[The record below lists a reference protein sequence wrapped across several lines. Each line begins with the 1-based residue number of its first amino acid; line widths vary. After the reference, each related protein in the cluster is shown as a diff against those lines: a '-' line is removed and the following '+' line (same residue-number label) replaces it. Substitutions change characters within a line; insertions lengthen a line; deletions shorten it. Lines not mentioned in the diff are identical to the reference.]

1 MASALFFDVRLR
13 FRQIEASLTR
23 NWTSHRSDSFPEWDS
38 KNFFLSQGKVLILS
52 ALFIHSH
59 FFCIRSLS
67 IIISFFCYFGTFHLG
82 RRWSWGS
89 TFGFHE
95 FSYQNKTAILEKFS
109 WSCRFIR
116 PKSELTILQIF
127 YAPFKFEVENLTNI
141 LAALKAVVCKYLLL
155 YFDGLNEPEAFLL
168 KYKAS
173 CPNF

>member
-1 MASALFFDVRLR
+1 MASALCFDARLR

-38 KNFFLSQGKVLILS
+38 KSFFLSQGKVLILS

-59 FFCIRSLS
+59 FFCIWSLS

-89 TFGFHE
+89 TFGFHD

-109 WSCRFIR
+109 WSCIR
-116 PKSELTILQIF
+116 PKSELTILQKF
-127 YAPFKFEVENLTNI
+127 YAPFKFEVKKFNQYFSRCKSCGLQI
-141 LAALKAVVCKYLLL
+141 LAAL
-155 YFDGLNEPEAFLL
+155 FWWPEWAR
-168 KYKAS
+168 S
-173 CPNF
+173 ISIEIQG